1 MLGEVGHLQEGA
13 GQLLRQTNEPYSLP
27 AASEQASALFFSFL
41 NIKFNLF

>member
-27 AASEQASALFFSFL
+27 AASEQVSAIYILFHL
-41 NIKFNLF
+41 AK